1 MTPGFIDS
9 YRNLDWGYYG
19 PELWQ
24 ATLETIYMVAF
35 TFAISGGV
43 GLVLGLLLYTT
54 RAGGIF
60 ANTPVFWTINFLVN
74 LIRPVP
80 FIILLAALQPVAI
93 QVVGTGIGN
102 EAVIHAMVWAATFSI
117 ARIVEQNLVSID
129 PGVIEA
135 ARAMGASRLR
145 IIVTVML
152 PEAFG
157 PLILG
162 YTFVIIALIDMSALA
177 GIVGGGGLGN
187 LAIVEGYQRFR
198 HEVTWLAVAVVVVM
212 VQLLQIVGNFA
223 ARKVLRR

>member
-1 MTPGFIDS
+1 MTLGIIDAYS
-9 YRNLDWGYYG
+9 NLDWSYYG
-19 PELWQ
+19 PELWL
-24 ATLETIYMVAF
+24 ATQETIYMVAV
-35 TFAISGGV
+35 TFAISGG
-43 GLVLGLLLYTT
+43 LGLLLGILLYTT
-54 RAGGIF
+54 RSGGLL
-60 ANTPVFWTINFLVN
+60 ANRPTFWTVNFLVN
-74 LIRPVP
+74 LIRPIP
-80 FIILLAALQPVAI
+80 FIILLAALQPLALE
-93 QVVGTGIGN
+93 VVGTGIGN
-102 EAVIHAMVWAATFSI
+102 EAVVHAMVWAATFSI

-145 IIVTVML
+145 IIVTVIL

-162 YTFVIIALIDMSALA
+162 FTFVIIALIDYSALA

-212 VQLLQIVGNFA
+212 VQLLQIAGNQL

>member
-1 MTPGFIDS
+1 MIEQ
-9 YRNLDWGYYG
+9 YQNLDWSYYG
-19 PELWQ
+19 PELWS
-24 ATLETIYMVAF
+24 ATQETLYMVAF
-35 TFAISGGV
+35 TFAISGGI
-43 GLVLGLLLYTT
+43 GLVLGMLLYTT
-54 RAGGIF
+54 RPGGLLANAGVYWTL
-60 ANTPVFWTINFLVN
+60 NTVVN
-74 LIRPVP
+74 TIRPIP
-80 FIILLAALQPVAI
+80 FIILLAALQPMALQI
-93 QVVGTGIGN
+93 IGTGIGN
-102 EAVIHAMVWAATFSI
+102 DVVIHAMVWASTFGI

-145 IIVTVML
+145 IILTVML

-162 YTFVIIALIDMSALA
+162 YTFVVIALIDMSALA

-187 LAIVEGYQRFR
+187 FAITEGYQRFR

-212 VQLLQIVGNFA
+212 VQLLQIAGNLA

>member
-1 MTPGFIDS
+1 MTLGIIDA
-9 YRNLDWGYYG
+9 YRSLDWAYYG
-19 PELWQ
+19 PELWT
-24 ATLETIYMVAF
+24 ATQETIYMVAA
-35 TFAISGGV
+35 TFAISGGL
-43 GLVLGLLLYTT
+43 GLVLGVLLYTT
-54 RAGGIF
+54 RSGGLL
-60 ANTPVFWTINFLVN
+60 ANRPTFWTINFLVN
-74 LIRPVP
+74 LIRPIP
-80 FIILLAALQPVAI
+80 FIILLAALQPLALE
-93 QVVGTGIGN
+93 VVGTGIGN

-129 PGVIEA
+129 PGVVEA

-145 IIVTVML
+145 IIVTVIL

-162 YTFVIIALIDMSALA
+162 FTFVIIALIDYSALA

-212 VQLLQIVGNFA
+212 VQLLQILGNLA

>member
-1 MTPGFIDS
+1 MTLGIIDAYS
-9 YRNLDWGYYG
+9 NLDWSYYG
-19 PELWQ
+19 PELWL
-24 ATLETIYMVAF
+24 ATQETIYMVAV
-35 TFAISGGV
+35 TFAISGG
-43 GLVLGLLLYTT
+43 LGLLLGILLYTT
-54 RAGGIF
+54 RSGGLL
-60 ANTPVFWTINFLVN
+60 ANRPTFWTVNFLVN
-74 LIRPVP
+74 LIRPIP
-80 FIILLAALQPVAI
+80 FIILLAALQPLALE
-93 QVVGTGIGN
+93 VVGTGIGN
-102 EAVIHAMVWAATFSI
+102 EAVVHAMVRAATFSI

-145 IIVTVML
+145 IIVTVIL

-162 YTFVIIALIDMSALA
+162 FTFVIIALIDYSALA

-212 VQLLQIVGNFA
+212 VQLLQIAGNQL

>member
-1 MTPGFIDS
+1 MTIGIIDA
-9 YRNLDWGYYG
+9 YRSLDWAYYG
-19 PELWQ
+19 PELWT
-24 ATLETIYMVAF
+24 ATQETIYMVAA
-35 TFAISGGV
+35 TFAISGG
-43 GLVLGLLLYTT
+43 LGLLLGVLLYTT
-54 RAGGIF
+54 RQGGIF

-74 LIRPVP
+74 LIRPIP

-93 QVVGTGIGN
+93 EVVGTGIGN

-212 VQLLQIVGNFA
+212 VQLLQILGNLA

>member
-1 MTPGFIDS
+1 
-9 YRNLDWGYYG
+9 
-19 PELWQ
+19 
-24 ATLETIYMVAF
+24 MVAV
-35 TFAISGGV
+35 TFAISGGI
-43 GLVLGLLLYTT
+43 GLVLGVLLYTT
-54 RAGGIF
+54 RSGGLL
-60 ANTPVFWTINFLVN
+60 ANRPTFWTINFLVN
-74 LIRPVP
+74 LIRPIP
-80 FIILLAALQPVAI
+80 FIILLAALQPLALEVI
-93 QVVGTGIGN
+93 GTGIGN

-117 ARIVEQNLVSID
+117 ARIVEQNLVGID
-129 PGVIEA
+129 PGVVEA

-145 IIVTVML
+145 IIATVIL

-162 YTFVIIALIDMSALA
+162 FTFVIIALIDYSALA

-212 VQLLQIVGNFA
+212 VQLLQMGGNLL